1 MITTIKSRNV
11 WTMCILLAMY
21 FIIAPYISRQML
33 FDILNGLSIASAI
46 GVIIAFY
53 PSVSKRLGTWRWFM
67 LNNLDGAHYFAAALC
82 GVEFY
87 VIMRHGYNAI
97 WRLVI
102 DINDPYQNSLTVG
115 FMIWFITV
123 INYVFIMAIDL
134 EKGHIPTRNWWWVG
148 VTSIAGLSLG
158 CLILSVLEP
167 YPPHWLTV
175 LFNHLVW

>member
-11 WTMCILLAMY
+11 WVMCLLLGSFFVVAHY
-21 FIIAPYISRQML
+21 VSRQIL
-33 FDILNGLSIASAI
+33 FDLMNGLSIASAI
-46 GVIIAFY
+46 GVIVAFY

-67 LNNLDGAHYFAAALC
+67 RNDLSGAHYFAAALC

-97 WRLVI
+97 WRLVV
-102 DINDPYQNSLTVG
+102 DNVDPYQNSLTVA

-123 INYVFIMAIDL
+123 INYVFLMAIDL
-134 EKGHIPTRNWWWVG
+134 EAGHVPTRNWWWVG
-148 VTSIAGLSLG
+148 ITTIAGLSLG
-158 CLILSVLEP
+158 CATLSFMEP
-167 YPPHWLTV
+167 RPPQWLVV